1 MATTTISRV
10 SLPHTIA
17 GYNLTD
23 SSDFTTMTAGAGNG
37 VVFDYSADS
46 IIVLKNDTGGAAVFT
61 AKVVS
66 TTAQTAYSVTI
77 TDPTR
82 SVANGKTYIWRLD
95 NTMFKNSDSQITV
108 ECDVA
113 GKILVLNPTA

>member
-1 MATTTISRV
+1 MATTAISRI

-23 SSDFTTMTAGAGNG
+23 SSDFTTMATGAGNG
-37 VVFDYSADS
+37 VEFDYSADS

-61 AKVVS
+61 AKVVL
-66 TTAQTAYSVTI
+66 TTAQTAYSVAI

-82 SVANGKTYIWRLD
+82 SVANNKTYIWRLD
-95 NTMFKNSDSQITV
+95 NTMFKDANSKVII